1 MGDMWARERSVR
13 SYNTAKA
20 AWETSQGGVHAVRA
34 KGRAVFRELARLGA
48 SLADA
53 RPNFDTIVIHC
64 DRAYLVDTYAA
75 KGMGPRHG

>member
-20 AWETSQGGVHAVRA
+20 AWESSQGGVHAVRQSP
-34 KGRAVFRELARLGA
+34 GSVQGTRQARCF
-48 SLADA
+48 A

-64 DRAYLVDTYAA
+64 DRAYLVDTSAA
-75 KGMGPRHG
+75 KGVGRRHG